1 MVGATTLLRVT
12 TMNGSHCKDQAT
24 LTDATYANLA
34 HTKAARLNFTA
45 RTHGHG
51 LHDSLNVHSHSSHL
65 AVGNLKRDLA
75 TSNPVRSLAGADS
88 IKPETDSFN
97 LNQPTWVAQDGSIG
111 SMTEVLSQPT
121 RQWLDF
127 ATAGST
133 IAQTSSAPTTSP
145 QAISPTIQLVGG
157 TLGADTFTV
166 LPGFQYSVFA
176 GNGNVDFGK
185 GGRDVIDLSS
195 VLSSSVN
202 FNLATA
208 TRGGVIFNP
217 GNGSQVFDAI
227 SFSNGNQILFEGID
241 QIRFADGVLNLSIT
255 PNDPGFSQQWNLQM
269 MDVQSAWRFTTGST
283 NILVGIEDSGL
294 GVDISGKLHP
304 DLRAESTYVY
314 GNNYKDNYLDGNT
327 SHGTDVQGIIAAA
340 SNNGI
345 GMSGINWRSSVLH
358 VNVFGADRQ
367 AWTLDRASQTMI
379 NTANQ
384 NKQDLVINMSLGVPG
399 SAGRTDLNPAFEQV
413 VANNPN
419 TLFVIASGNDNI
431 YGISY
436 PSSLAQKYN
445 NVIAVGASW
454 GEQDMNG
461 VPKAPGTRIAYPGWW
476 GSNYGNGLTVMGPSE
491 VIATSGTLTASGVQ
505 FGYDKQFNGTSAAT
519 PNVTGVASLVWSAN
533 PNLTAGQ
540 VKSILSQTAYDLGSQ
555 GYDQVYGNGFVNADT
570 AVRRAM
576 AIGAGA
582 A

>member
-1 MVGATTLLRVT
+1 MNRFHCTT
-12 TMNGSHCKDQAT
+12 QAT
-24 LTDATYANLA
+24 LTASPTDLAQANLVGSNFTSKTHA
-34 HTKAARLNFTA
+34 HALHNPLNFHSRSSNLTA
-45 RTHGHG
+45 
-51 LHDSLNVHSHSSHL
+51 LD
-65 AVGNLKRDLA
+65 NLKSDFA
-75 TSNPVRSLAGADS
+75 TSSDVNRLTASAPPQPV
-88 IKPETDSFN
+88 TDFSN
-97 LNQPTWVAQDGSIG
+97 LNQPVWGSQDDLTGQLTG
-111 SMTEVLSQPT
+111 TLTQTT

-127 ATAGST
+127 ATVSST
-133 IAQTSSAPTTSP
+133 IAQASFTANTLPQTT
-145 QAISPTIQLVGG
+145 QPTIQLVGG

-166 LPGFQYSVFA
+166 LPGFQYSVFS

-195 VLSSSVN
+195 ALSSSVT

-217 GNGSQVFDAI
+217 GNGAQVFDAI
-227 SFSNGNQILFEGID
+227 SFSNGSQILFEGID
-241 QIRFADGVLNLSIT
+241 QVRFADGILNLSIT
-255 PNDPGFSQQWNLQM
+255 PNDPGFSQQWNLHM
-269 MDVQSAWRFTTGST
+269 MDVQSAWRFTTGSS

-294 GVDISGKLHP
+294 GVDIRGRLHP

-314 GNNYKDNYLDGNT
+314 SNNYKDDYLSGNT

-345 GMSGINWRSSVLH
+345 GMSGINWRSDVLH
-358 VNVFGADRQ
+358 VDVFGTDQ
-367 AWTLDRASQTMI
+367 QSWTLDRASQTMI
-379 NTANQ
+379 NTANR
-384 NKQDLVINMSLGVPG
+384 NKQNLVINMSLGFPR
-399 SAGRTDLNPAFEQV
+399 SAGRTDLDPAFEQV
-413 VANNPN
+413 VASNPN
-419 TLFVIASGNDNI
+419 ALFVIASGNENI

-454 GEQDMNG
+454 GTQDTNG
-461 VPKAPGTRIAYPGWW
+461 VPKAPGTRSAYPGWW

-491 VIATSGTLTASGVQ
+491 VIATSASNTSTGVQ
-505 FGYDKQFNGTSAAT
+505 FGYDLKFNGTSAAT

-540 VKSILSQTAYDLGSQ
+540 VKGILSQTAYDLGAQ

>member
-1 MVGATTLLRVT
+1 
-12 TMNGSHCKDQAT
+12 MNGFECKTHTA
-24 LTDATYANLA
+24 LADAGQSSLA
-34 HTKAARLNFTA
+34 HAHATGLNFSA
-45 RTHGHG
+45 RAQSHG
-51 LHDSLNVHSHSSHL
+51 LHESLNFHSHSSHL
-65 AVGNLKRDLA
+65 AVINLETDFDP
-75 TSNPVRSLAGADS
+75 SNDVRSLAVADS
-88 IKPETDSFN
+88 NQLEADSLG
-97 LNQPTWVAQDGSIG
+97 LNQLTWVAQNGAISLTADS
-111 SMTEVLSQPT
+111 LAQPT

-127 ATAGST
+127 ATPDST
-133 IAQTSSAPTTSP
+133 IAPLASAP
-145 QAISPTIQLVGG
+145 QAIQPTIQLVGG

-185 GGRDVIDLSS
+185 GGRDVIDLSG
-195 VLSSSVN
+195 VLSTSVT

-217 GNGSQVFDAI
+217 GNGAQVFDAI
-227 SFSNGNQILFEGID
+227 SFSNGSQILFEGID
-241 QIRFADGVLNLSIT
+241 QVRFADGILNLAVM

-269 MDVQSAWRFTTGST
+269 MDVQSAWRFTTGSS
-283 NILVGIEDSGL
+283 NILIGIEDSGL
-294 GVDISGKLHP
+294 GVDLSGKLHP
-304 DLRAESTYVY
+304 DLRAANTYVY
-314 GNNYKDNYLDGNT
+314 GNNYQDNYLDGTT

-345 GMSGINWRSSVLH
+345 GMSGINWRSDVLH
-358 VNVFGADRQ
+358 VDVFGPDRQ
-367 AWTLDRASQTMI
+367 TWSLARASQTMI
-379 NTANQ
+379 NTASQTKQ
-384 NKQDLVINMSLGVPG
+384 NLVINMSLGFPG
-399 SAGRTDLNPAFEQV
+399 SAGRTDLDPAFEQV
-413 VANNPN
+413 VASNPN
-419 TLFVIASGNDNI
+419 TLFVVASGNENI

-454 GEQDMNG
+454 GTQDTNG

-491 VIATSGTLTASGVQ
+491 VIATNATLSTSGVQ
-505 FGYDKQFNGTSAAT
+505 FGYDLKFNGTSAAT
-519 PNVTGVASLVWSAN
+519 PNVTGVASLIWSAN

-540 VKSILSQTAYDLGSQ
+540 VKGILSQTSYDLGAQ
-555 GYDQVYGNGFVNADT
+555 GYDQVYGNGFVNADS

>member
-1 MVGATTLLRVT
+1 MTVMNSFRSITQTTLTAST
-12 TMNGSHCKDQAT
+12 TD
-24 LTDATYANLA
+24 LA
-34 HTKAARLNFTA
+34 HANSAGFDFTSRA
-45 RTHGHG
+45 HAHEFNV
-51 LHDSLNVHSHSSHL
+51 SLNVHSHSSHRTADDLVIAFASSQGNKL
-65 AVGNLKRDLA
+65 AASASKQAELNC
-75 TSNPVRSLAGADS
+75 
-88 IKPETDSFN
+88 FN
-97 LNQPTWVAQDGSIG
+97 QNQSGWVSQDGTMPEIA
-111 SMTEVLSQPT
+111 TLAQPT

-127 ATAGST
+127 ASASST
-133 IAQTSSAPTTSP
+133 IAQTSFAQTDSA
-145 QAISPTIQLVGG
+145 QATQPTIELVVG

-166 LPGFQYSVFA
+166 LPVFQYHVFS

-195 VLSSSVN
+195 VLSSSVT

-217 GNGSQVFDAI
+217 GNGAQVFDAI
-227 SFSNGNQILFEGID
+227 SFGNGNQILFEGID
-241 QIRFADGVLNLSIT
+241 QVRFADGILNLSIT
-255 PNDPGFSQQWNLQM
+255 PNDPGFSQQWNLHM
-269 MDVQSAWRFTTGST
+269 MGVQSAWRFTTGST
-283 NILVGIEDSGL
+283 KVLVGIEDTGL
-294 GVDISGKLHP
+294 GIDVTGNIHP
-304 DLRAESTYVY
+304 DLRSSNTIFYNGNTRDDFFRNVSGQEY
-314 GNNYKDNYLDGNT
+314 GPKAT

-345 GMSGINWRSSVLH
+345 GMSGINWHSTVANLDVLD
-358 VNVFGADRQ
+358 NNPGDLTQTQ
-367 AWTLDRASQTMI
+367 ATQVLI
-379 NTANQ
+379 NQANNQ
-384 NKQDLVINMSLGVPG
+384 GQRLVINMSLGVPD
-399 SAGRTDLNPAFEQV
+399 SAGRTDLDPAFEQV
-413 VANNPN
+413 VASNPN
-419 TLFVIASGNDNI
+419 TLFVIASGNENI

-454 GEQDMNG
+454 GTQDTNG
-461 VPKAPGTRIAYPGWW
+461 VPKAPGTRISYPGWW

-491 VIATSGTLTASGVQ
+491 VIATSATTTSTGVQ
-505 FGYDKQFNGTSAAT
+505 FGYDLKFNGTSAAT

-533 PNLTAGQ
+533 PNLSAGQ
-540 VKSILSQTAYDLGSQ
+540 VKGILSQTAYDLGAK